1 MRIATWNM
9 KQVAPRRPLAD
20 RWTWMEEAIRPSVIV
35 LTEAKVPDEGP
46 PQPWSAVWTPGGVDK
61 KRRWG
66 TVVAGFNVDLLE
78 LKDVQRRFRSTSLRF
93 EWPAVVQVA
102 DLLVGG
108 ERWGTI
114 VGFYGI
120 TLGPDGTSIGSG
132 RYSVKIL
139 MEQLDP
145 LLRSDRRDRIVVAGD
160 FNLTP
165 KGMGGLADSYGLVD
179 LVTSTA
185 NSRSPLDGC
194 NDCDAGADCGHMWTH
209 RNTNQPGA
217 KAQNID
223 YILATPELAGEVV
236 SVSGGISDFPDA
248 WEISD
253 HAPVVADFS

>member
-1 MRIATWNM
+1 M

-132 RYSVKIL
+132 RYSVEIL

-209 RNTNQPGA
+209 RNTDQPGA

>member
-194 NDCDAGADCGHMWTH
+194 TDCDAGADCGHMWTH
-209 RNTNQPGA
+209 RNTDQPGA

>member
-20 RWTWMEEAIRPSVIV
+20 RWMWMEEAIRPSVIV

-132 RYSVKIL
+132 RYSVEIL
-139 MEQLDP
+139 MQQLDP

-194 NDCDAGADCGHMWTH
+194 TDCDAGADCGHMWTH

>member
-1 MRIATWNM
+1 MRLATWNM
-9 KQVAPRRPLAD
+9 KQVAPKRSLAD
-20 RWTWMEEAIRPSVIV
+20 RWAWAGEAIRPDVV
-35 LTEAKVPDEGP
+35 VFTEAKVPDDGP

-66 TVVAGFNVDLLE
+66 TVVAGLDVDLVE
-78 LKDVQRRFRSTSLRF
+78 VTEVRRRFRTIPLRF
-93 EWPAVVQVA
+93 EWPAVVHVV

-108 ERWGTI
+108 ERWGTV

-120 TLGPDGTSIGSG
+120 TLGPDGTPIGSG
-132 RYSVKIL
+132 RYSVEVL

-165 KGMGGLADSYGLVD
+165 IGMNGLADDYGLVD
-179 LVTSTA
+179 LVASTA
-185 NSRSPLDGC
+185 NSRPPLDGC
-194 NDCDAGADCGHMWTH
+194 TGCDAGANCGHLWTH

-223 YILATPELAGEVV
+223 YILATPELAGEAV
-236 SVSGGISDFPDA
+236 SVSGGIRDFPDV
-248 WEISD
+248 WDVSD

>member
-1 MRIATWNM
+1 
-9 KQVAPRRPLAD
+9 
-20 RWTWMEEAIRPSVIV
+20 MEEAIRPSVIV

-209 RNTNQPGA
+209 RNTDQPGA